1 MIEAVRRNDPV
12 RCPVCERPVERQSGR
27 GRQQKFCSAA
37 CRQRAF
43 RRGVSCNENAPQ
55 WVTADSP
62 QIGNFVTKVCREN
75 NGLEA
80 SQNDLEKAKLFW
92 IEVNDVTWKLTDGE
106 ISRTPT
112 SSGQWGG
119 YNTERAV
126 AWVIDVGWPFG
137 KASWYVRRG
146 DNSYGPTNLSAAKR
160 AAESFLSGAPVPE
173 NKGAHSLIGAINLNA
188 AAIRTAPPIDSDG
201 EWIDWP
207 ADEDAP

>member
-12 RCPVCERPVERQSGR
+12 RCPVCQRPVERQSGR

-43 RRGVSCNENAPQ
+43 RRGVSRNENAPQ
-55 WVTADSP
+55 WGTADSP

-106 ISRTPT
+106 ISRTPA
-112 SSGQWGG
+112 SFGQWGG

-126 AWVIDVGWPFG
+126 AWVFDIGWPAR
-137 KASWYVRRG
+137 KSLWYARRKDRSW
-146 DNSYGPTNLSAAKR
+146 GPTTSLARAKKAALG
-160 AAESFLSGAPVPE
+160 FVTGA
-173 NKGAHSLIGAINLNA
+173 
-188 AAIRTAPPIDSDG
+188 APPQDEHARAFIGEIDLCAVISPRDG
-201 EWIDWP
+201 
-207 ADEDAP
+207 DAS